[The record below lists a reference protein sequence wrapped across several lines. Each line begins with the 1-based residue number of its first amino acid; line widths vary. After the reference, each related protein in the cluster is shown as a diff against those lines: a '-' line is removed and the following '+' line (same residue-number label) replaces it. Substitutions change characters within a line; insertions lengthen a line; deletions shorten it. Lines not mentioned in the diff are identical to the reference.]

1 MCPATV
7 QQVVK
12 RQARTAS
19 LAATRRRGDA
29 AEVHADKPPVV
40 THAQGDLRHT
50 ELTGRIVALKGA
62 LLCLCADGD
71 GNLAVGPGAPQSRP
85 ITRGTRQALRLRAS

>member
-19 LAATRRRGDA
+19 LARL
-29 AEVHADKPPVV
+29 AELNVYGQVKF
-40 THAQGDLRHT
+40 
-50 ELTGRIVALKGA
+50 
-62 LLCLCADGD
+62 
-71 GNLAVGPGAPQSRP
+71 
-85 ITRGTRQALRLRAS
+85 